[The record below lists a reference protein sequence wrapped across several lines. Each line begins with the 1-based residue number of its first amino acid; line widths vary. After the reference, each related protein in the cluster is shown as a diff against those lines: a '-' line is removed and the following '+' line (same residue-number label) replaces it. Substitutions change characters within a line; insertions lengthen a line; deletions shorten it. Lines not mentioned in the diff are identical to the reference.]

1 MISRPSVCK
10 WRIRKKGTGFSLP
23 ALFDIIPIDVMFHLT
38 WCSVKI
44 RELEKNKH
52 VSLCNIY
59 AASKYYTLKPK
70 CRFYFGCVSIYT
82 TYRRNN
88 YTHRHTQRPFL
99 VLLWQKVFAVVGN
112 NKSPVG
118 VYINKQT
125 RSAPKKRKRRVKTDS
140 ATSSIDVCQLI
151 ADVLA

>member
-99 VLLWQKVFAVVGN
+99 VLLWQRCLLLLATTNRPSESILTNRLGALQKRENVES
-112 NKSPVG
+112 KL
-118 VYINKQT
+118 T
-125 RSAPKKRKRRVKTDS
+125 RQHHPLMYVNW
-140 ATSSIDVCQLI
+140 L
-151 ADVLA
+151 LMY